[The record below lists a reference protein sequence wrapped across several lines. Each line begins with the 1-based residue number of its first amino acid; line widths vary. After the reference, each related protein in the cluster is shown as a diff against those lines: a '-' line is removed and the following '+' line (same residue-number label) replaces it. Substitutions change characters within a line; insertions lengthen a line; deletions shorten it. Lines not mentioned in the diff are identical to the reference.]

1 VFSERE
7 VAHIP
12 QQGRPRHRGLNK
24 DAPLSRPV
32 TPPTE
37 GRVIAISQVGG
48 LHLRYERRAA

>member
-1 VFSERE
+1 M
-7 VAHIP
+7 P

-32 TPPTE
+32 TPPTA